1 MNKKKKM
8 NIKRPD
14 FSEQLAIMKDKCE
27 PILKKVSPYWQR
39 LPTFHQKALQILV
52 PVTFVLILLPSGAEE
67 EVESIQPTMIP
78 APEMERQSVSL
89 NLEGLSEQEAA
100 LRDAPSAYE
109 VEVEQEKEK
118 REAEPVK
125 KTEEVKTS
133 QPTQS
138 SAKWHDYQIQAGDTL
153 YQVFRKNNLPLTELN
168 KVVKIEGADK
178 PLSNIKKGQLFRFKL
193 NQQGELDILQ
203 IERDNQAIMYF
214 RMSDGNFGRSK

>member
-1 MNKKKKM
+1 M

-14 FSEQLAIMKDKCE
+14 FSEQLANLKEKCGPLTE
-27 PILKKVSPYWQR
+27 KVSPYWQR
-39 LPTFHQKALQILV
+39 LPQFHQKALRILV
-52 PVTFVLILLPSGAEE
+52 PVTFVLILLPSGVEE

-78 APEMERQSVSL
+78 TPEMERQSVSL

-100 LRDAPSAYE
+100 LRNAPSSY
-109 VEVEQEKEK
+109 EVEQEKEK
-118 REAEPVK
+118 MEAVPVEN
-125 KTEEVKTS
+125 TTEVKTP

-168 KVVKIEGADK
+168 KVVKIEGSDK

-193 NQQGELDILQ
+193 NTKGELDILQ
-203 IERDNQAIMYF
+203 IERQGETIMFF

>member
-14 FSEQLAIMKDKCE
+14 FSEQLAIMKNKCE
-27 PILKKVSPYWQR
+27 PLLKKVSPYWLR
-39 LPTFHQKALQILV
+39 LPDFHQKALKILV
-52 PVTFVLILLPSGAEE
+52 PVTFVLILLPSGSEE

-100 LRDAPSAYE
+100 FRDVPSVYE
-109 VEVEQEKEK
+109 VEQKQEK
-118 REAEPVK
+118 REAEPVD
-125 KTEEVKTS
+125 KTAEVKTS

-193 NQQGELDILQ
+193 NQKGELDILQ

>member
-1 MNKKKKM
+1 MNKKKKV

-14 FSEQLAIMKDKCE
+14 FSEQLAIMKNKCE
-27 PILKKVSPYWQR
+27 PMLEKVSPYWQR
-39 LPTFHQKALQILV
+39 LPAFHQKALQILV

-67 EVESIQPTMIP
+67 GLESIQPTVIP
-78 APEMERQSVSL
+78 APEMQRQSVSL

-100 LRDAPSAYE
+100 LRNAPSPYE
-109 VEVEQEKEK
+109 LEKEK
-118 REAEPVK
+118 PVE
-125 KTEEVKTS
+125 KTVAVKTPE
-133 QPTQS
+133 PTQNS
-138 SAKWHDYQIQAGDTL
+138 EKWHDYQIQAGDTL

-203 IERDNQAIMYF
+203 IERDNQAVMYF

>member
-1 MNKKKKM
+1 M
-8 NIKRPD
+8 
-14 FSEQLAIMKDKCE
+14 
-27 PILKKVSPYWQR
+27 
-39 LPTFHQKALQILV
+39 
-52 PVTFVLILLPSGAEE
+52 PSGAEGE
-67 EVESIQPTMIP
+67 LESIQATVIP
-78 APEMERQSVSL
+78 APGMERQRDSL

-100 LRDAPSAYE
+100 LRNAPSAY
-109 VEVEQEKEK
+109 EVEQEKEK
-118 REAEPVK
+118 REVESVE
-125 KTEEVKTS
+125 KTTEVKTS
-133 QPTQS
+133 QPIQS

>member
-1 MNKKKKM
+1 MNKKNKM
-8 NIKRPD
+8 NIKRSD
-14 FSEQLAIMKDKCE
+14 FSEQLAVLKKKCE
-27 PILKKVSPYWQR
+27 PLTESVSPYWQR
-39 LPTFHQKALQILV
+39 LPVFHQKALRILV
-52 PVTFVLILLPSGAEE
+52 PVTFILFLLPSGAKE
-67 EVESIQPTMIP
+67 EVESIQPTMIS

-89 NLEGLSEQEAA
+89 NLEGLSEQEDA
-100 LRDAPSAYE
+100 LRNAPSSY
-109 VEVEQEKEK
+109 EVEQEKET
-118 REAEPVK
+118 REVDPVEN
-125 KTEEVKTS
+125 TTEVKIS

-138 SAKWHDYQIQAGDTL
+138 AAKWHDYQIQAGDTL

-203 IERDNQAIMYF
+203 IERDNQAVMYF

>member
-14 FSEQLAIMKDKCE
+14 FSEQLANLKEKCE
-27 PILKKVSPYWQR
+27 PLIEQVLPYWQR
-39 LPTFHQKALQILV
+39 LPQFHQKALRILV

-67 EVESIQPTMIP
+67 AVESIQPTMIP
-78 APEMERQSVSL
+78 APEMQRQSVSL
-89 NLEGLSEQEAA
+89 NLKGLSEQEAA
-100 LRDAPSAYE
+100 LRNTPSAYD
-109 VEVEQEKEK
+109 VEKENI
-118 REAEPVK
+118 EAEPEK
-125 KTEEVKTS
+125 KITEVKAS
-133 QPTQS
+133 QSTQT

-153 YQVFRKNNLPLTELN
+153 YQVFRKNNLSLTELN

-193 NQQGELDILQ
+193 NPQGELDILQ

>member
-1 MNKKKKM
+1 MNKKNKM

-14 FSEQLAIMKDKCE
+14 FSEQLVAFKKKCA
-27 PILKKVSPYWQR
+27 PLTKNVSPYWQR
-39 LPTFHQKALQILV
+39 LPAFHQKALRILV
-52 PVTFVLILLPSGAEE
+52 PVTFILFLLPSGAKE
-67 EVESIQPTMIP
+67 EVESIQPTMIS

-89 NLEGLSEQEAA
+89 NLEGLSEQEDA
-100 LRDAPSAYE
+100 LRNAPSSY
-109 VEVEQEKEK
+109 EVEQEKET
-118 REAEPVK
+118 READPVEN
-125 KTEEVKTS
+125 TTEVKIS
-133 QPTQS
+133 QSTQS
-138 SAKWHDYQIQAGDTL
+138 AAKWHDYQIQAGDTL

-203 IERDNQAIMYF
+203 IERDNQAVMYF

>member
-14 FSEQLAIMKDKCE
+14 FSEQLAKMKNKCE
-27 PILKKVSPYWQR
+27 PILRKVSPYWQR
-39 LPTFHQKALQILV
+39 LPVFHQKVLQILV

-78 APEMERQSVSL
+78 TPEMERQSVSL
-89 NLEGLSEQEAA
+89 NLEGLSEQEDA
-100 LRDAPSAYE
+100 LRNAPSSY
-109 VEVEQEKEK
+109 EVEQEKET
-118 REAEPVK
+118 READPVEN
-125 KTEEVKTS
+125 TTEVKIS

-138 SAKWHDYQIQAGDTL
+138 AAKWHDYQIQAGDTL

-203 IERDNQAIMYF
+203 IERDNQAVMYF

>member
-1 MNKKKKM
+1 MNKKKKV

-14 FSEQLAIMKDKCE
+14 FSEQLAMMKDKCE

-39 LPTFHQKALQILV
+39 LPAFHQKALQILV

-67 EVESIQPTMIP
+67 ELESIQPTVIP

-100 LRDAPSAYE
+100 LRNAPSAYE
-109 VEVEQEKEK
+109 VEKEK
-118 REAEPVK
+118 REVESVE
-125 KTEEVKTS
+125 KTTEVKTS
-133 QPTQS
+133 QPIQS

>member
-1 MNKKKKM
+1 M

-14 FSEQLAIMKDKCE
+14 FSERLAIIKNKCE
-27 PILKKVSPYWQR
+27 PLLDKVSPYWLR
-39 LPTFHQKALQILV
+39 LPAFHQKALRILV
-52 PVTFVLILLPSGAEE
+52 PATFVLILLPSGAEE
-67 EVESIQPTMIP
+67 GIESIQPTMIP

-100 LRDAPSAYE
+100 LRNAPSPSE
-109 VEVEQEKEK
+109 LEEEK

-125 KTEEVKTS
+125 KVVKVEAS
-133 QPTQS
+133 KPTQRS
-138 SAKWHDYQIQAGDTL
+138 EKWHDYKIQAGDTL

-168 KVVKIEGADK
+168 KVVKIEGVDK